1 MNNLHLSDLR
11 LGELWYKLRRGVWYA
26 LLLLLFL
33 LLQDVVFSHI
43 APLGVRSM
51 FLPVLVTA
59 VGLFEG
65 GTRGGW
71 FGLAAGALC
80 DLSLGSQTVMFT
92 VLFPL
97 IGFAVGFF
105 TDFFLNRRLFSYAVM
120 AVISLLLAAFCQMF
134 GLLIFR
140 GENSWA
146 LWRTALLQTLWSVP
160 FLFPAYYI
168 CKILPRREIMQSPS
182 PY

>member
-1 MNNLHLSDLR
+1 MNNIQLSDLH
-11 LGELWYKLRRGVWYA
+11 LGELWYKMRRGVWYA

-33 LLQDVVFSHI
+33 LLQNVVFSHI
-43 APLGVRSM
+43 AIFGVRSM
-51 FLPVLVTA
+51 FMPVLVTA

-80 DLSLGSQTVMFT
+80 DLFLGGQTVMFT
-92 VLFPL
+92 LLFPL
-97 IGFAVGFF
+97 IGFAAGFF

-120 AVISLLLAAFCQMF
+120 AVISLLLSAFCQMF
-134 GLLIFR
+134 SLLVFR
-140 GENSWA
+140 GENAWA

-168 CKILPRREIMQSPS
+168 CKILPRKDGTQAPS